1 MTQDCPCIT
10 VARGKS
16 LLETPETERSFVGQD
31 PAPKLST
38 SANSW
43 APASFNN
50 VAQVLELVKLLLNA
64 SASRAQGKWE
74 GTNSDTLGQDRLA
87 EFPTDCTPDVNLL
100 EVL

>member
-1 MTQDCPCIT
+1 MAQDCPDMT

-16 LLETPETERSFVGQD
+16 LPETRGIERSFVGQD

-50 VAQVLELVKLLLNA
+50 VAQVLEHVKLLLNA
-64 SASRAQGKWE
+64 SASRTQGTWE
-74 GTNSDTLGQDRLA
+74 GTNTNVRIQQIG
-87 EFPTDCTPDVNLL
+87 
-100 EVL
+100 